1 MSLGG
6 SGGGAPSALDPKKLR
21 MYGLV
26 GSIVGIYLGAIL
38 NSALNTYVFSFI
50 GAVAAIFAVVMGAN
64 AVRRVCAYGIGT
76 GVPSIGMLALG
87 MGIIAVMFGLS
98 VAESM
103 GFGMLGPIITLV
115 YAGVFGYI
123 IGVIANKVIK
133 FNIPVMEEGNAD
145 LSMAG
150 ALAILGWSFAI
161 SGTLGYADIVADVL
175 MTGYIAII
183 FIAGGLAIL
192 HPFNANLGPDE
203 KQDRTLVNSVM
214 VSGLAMVMTGVAAL
228 LTQGLAA
235 GLLQL
240 VIGFALWYYFF
251 KMYYKLVKR
260 DAAAV
265 VGTGLLPPTVQ

>member
-1 MSLGG
+1 
-6 SGGGAPSALDPKKLR
+6 

-26 GSIVGIYLGAIL
+26 GSVVGIYLGAIL
-38 NSALNTYVFSFI
+38 NSTLNTTVFSFI
-50 GAVAAIFAVVMGAN
+50 GAIAAIFAVVMGAN

-87 MGIIAVMFGLS
+87 MGIISVMFGLS
-98 VAESM
+98 MAETLGSVL
-103 GFGMLGPIITLV
+103 LGPIIILV
-115 YAGVFGYI
+115 YAGVCGYV

-161 SGTLGYADIVADVL
+161 SGSLGYVDILNDVL

-203 KQDRTLVNSVM
+203 KQDRTLVNAIM
-214 VSGLAMVMTGVAAL
+214 VSALAMVATGIAAIA
-228 LTQGLAA
+228 TQGLAS

-240 VIGFALWYYFF
+240 VIGFAIWFYFF
-251 KMYYKLVKR
+251 KMFYRLVKR
-260 DAAAV
+260 DASAV
-265 VGTGLLPPTVQ
+265 VGTGLLPPAVQ

>member
-6 SGGGAPSALDPKKLR
+6 SGGGVPSALDPKKLR
-21 MYGLV
+21 IYGLA
-26 GSIVGIYLGAIL
+26 GSIIGIYVGAIL
-38 NSALNTYVFSFI
+38 NSSLGTTQFSFI
-50 GAVAAIFAVVMGAN
+50 GAVAAIFAVLMGAN

-98 VAESM
+98 VSEALGSWL
-103 GFGMLGPIITLV
+103 LGPIIIV
-115 YAGVFGYI
+115 IYAGVFGYI

-161 SGTLGYADIVADVL
+161 SGTLGYVDIVNDVL

-203 KQDRTLVNSVM
+203 KQDRTLINAVM
-214 VSGLAMVMTGVAAL
+214 VSGLAMVATGIAAIM
-228 LTQGLAA
+228 TQGLAS

-240 VIGFALWYYFF
+240 VIGFIIWFYFF
-251 KMYYKLVKR
+251 KRYYQLVKR

>member
-1 MSLGG
+1 
-6 SGGGAPSALDPKKLR
+6 

-26 GSIVGIYLGAIL
+26 GSVVGIYLGAIL
-38 NSALNTYVFSFI
+38 NSTLNTTVFSFI
-50 GAVAAIFAVVMGAN
+50 GAIAAIFAVVMGAN

-98 VAESM
+98 MAETLGSVL
-103 GFGMLGPIITLV
+103 LGPIIILV
-115 YAGVFGYI
+115 YAGVFGYV

-161 SGTLGYADIVADVL
+161 SGSLGYVDILNDVL

-203 KQDRTLVNSVM
+203 KQDRTLVNAIM
-214 VSGLAMVMTGVAAL
+214 VSALAMVATGIAAIA
-228 LTQGLAA
+228 TQGLAS

-240 VIGFALWYYFF
+240 VIGFAIWFYFF
-251 KMYYKLVKR
+251 KMFYRLVKR
-260 DAAAV
+260 DASAV
-265 VGTGLLPPTVQ
+265 VGTGLLPPAVQ